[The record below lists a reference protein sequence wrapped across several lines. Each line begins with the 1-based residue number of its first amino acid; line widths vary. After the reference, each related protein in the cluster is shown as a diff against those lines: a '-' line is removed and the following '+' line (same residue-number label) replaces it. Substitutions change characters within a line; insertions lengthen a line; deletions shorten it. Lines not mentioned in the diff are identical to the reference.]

1 MRNGKAECGTRKAEP
16 GTWSEK
22 SGLTQRRQV
31 RLKESN
37 NKGGERTE
45 KQFLAIL
52 ALPVRVCSQVDLE
65 RALASGR
72 EK

>member
-1 MRNGKAECGTRKAEP
+1 MRNGKSVLA
-16 GTWSEK
+16 
-22 SGLTQRRQV
+22 QRPVYVLCSDRQDA
-31 RLKESN
+31 KETN
-37 NKGGERTE
+37 NKGRERTE

-52 ALPVRVCSQVDLE
+52 ALPVRVCSQADLE